1 MIVEYKFLPY
11 VSARNNEARPL
22 IISVNAEHPFMLLA
36 CLDVKFCSIHFWL
49 KRIFAVDFET

>member
-1 MIVEYKFLPY
+1 MIVEYKFFPY

-36 CLDVKFCSIHFWL
+36 CLDVEFCSRHF
-49 KRIFAVDFET
+49 VD